1 MLIVSLSG
9 GSGSGK
15 TTLAD
20 YIVSGFEPGKV
31 TVLPIDA
38 YYKDHSHLSAE
49 EKLSYNFDHPDVI
62 DFGLLINDI
71 HRLKISLP
79 TDRPIYSFITCS
91 RERESIR
98 VHPSDILIIEGLMG
112 LTHERLRMEAD
123 IKVFLD
129 VSEAN
134 RLERT
139 IARDVTERGRDR
151 LMVENRFYKTVQPMH
166 AEFIEP
172 FKSKADIVLDA
183 NGTDIEAIAL
193 KITKEI
199 SLRLHLS
206 SSHSF

>member
-20 YIVSGFEPGKV
+20 TIASRFHPGKV

-38 YYKDHSHLSAE
+38 YYKDHSHLSIE
-49 EKLSYNFDHPDVI
+49 EKLSYNFDHPDAI
-62 DFGLLINDI
+62 DFDLLISDI

-79 TDRPIYSFITCS
+79 IDRPIYSFITCS
-91 RERESIR
+91 REKECIR
-98 VHPSDILIIEGLMG
+98 ILPSEVLIIEGLMG
-112 LTHERLRMEAD
+112 LTHDRLRMEAD

-129 VSEAN
+129 VSESN

-151 LMVENRFYKTVQPMH
+151 QMVENRFYKTVQPMH

-172 FKSKADIVLDA
+172 FKCKADIVLDA
-183 NGTDIEAIAL
+183 NGTDIDAIAS
-193 KITKEI
+193 KIIKEI
-199 SLRLHLS
+199 GLRLHLS
-206 SSHSF
+206 SSHSL